1 MSTRDMPLIDH
12 AAGSD
17 SALYPVFEELKL
29 GRYREVRDVLAETG
43 HDWQLRTFRSQVIA
57 LYAASTP
64 AIDYWYQEEPHT
76 ADSLLMRARVLTQRV
91 VALRRPQ
98 GDPTVLKAAEQA
110 RRACHAAIQACPKC
124 PAARVCLLAL
134 AQFDADP
141 QYPQNQRD
149 HWAPWPGNEGLP
161 EGPWP
166 LYFAVRQRDPENR
179 EAYQR
184 LLQFF
189 YARGA
194 GAHNVAQWLAMSA
207 GECSNLHMLPLYAF
221 AEDFRQRRDRRR
233 ISDFTYWA
241 DPQIQRYAL
250 RARDHWFA
258 YLDEETRA
266 SPVLSMDFNLL
277 AWALLKSGV
286 GGAGPVFEAIGP
298 YATATPWQTLDNRS
312 NWVADFHKARNYALA
327 EQHVGY

>member
-12 AAGSD
+12 AAGRD
-17 SALYPVFEELKL
+17 EALYPVFEELKL
-29 GRYREVRDVLAETG
+29 GRYRLVKDVLAATG

-57 LYAASTP
+57 LYAARTP
-64 AIDYWYQEEPHT
+64 AIDYWYREEPHT
-76 ADSLLMRARVLTQRV
+76 PDSLLMWARVLTQRV
-91 VALRRPQ
+91 FALQLPTS
-98 GDPTVLKAAEQA
+98 DPAVLAAAEQA
-110 RRACHAAIQACPKC
+110 RHACHAAIRACPKC

-141 QYPQNQRD
+141 RYRQNQHD
-149 HWAPWPGNEGLP
+149 HWAPGADNLL

-166 LYFAVRQRDPENR
+166 LFWAVRQRDPENR

-189 YARGA
+189 YARGE
-194 GAHNVAQWLAMSA
+194 GAHNVALWLATSA
-207 GECSNLHMLPLYAF
+207 GECSNLHMVPLHAF
-221 AEDFRQRRDRRR
+221 AEDYRQRRRRGS
-233 ISDFTYWA
+233 SDFTYWTS
-241 DPQIQRYAL
+241 QHIQRYVQ

-258 YLDEETRA
+258 YLDEDTRA

-277 AWALLKSGV
+277 AWALDKSGV

-298 YATATPWQTLDNRS
+298 YATATPWQTLEPRS
-312 NWVADFHKARNYALA
+312 NWVQDFLKARHSALA
-327 EQHVGY
+327 EHVRY

>member
-17 SALYPVFEELKL
+17 TDLYPVFEELKL
-29 GRYREVRDVLAETG
+29 NRYRLVKEVLAETG

-57 LYAASTP
+57 LYAAHTL

-76 ADSLLMRARVLTQRV
+76 ADSLLMRARVLTQRIF
-91 VALRRPQ
+91 ALQLPMS
-98 GDPTVLKAAEQA
+98 DPAVLKAAEQA
-110 RRACHAAIQACPKC
+110 RRACHAAIQANPRC

-141 QYPQNQRD
+141 RYKQKQHD
-149 HWAPWPGNEGLP
+149 HWAPGPDTLP

-166 LYFAVRQRDPENR
+166 LYWAVRQRDPENR

-189 YARGA
+189 YARRD
-194 GAHNVAQWLAMSA
+194 GAHNVAQWLATSA
-207 GECSNLHMLPLYAF
+207 GECSNLHMVPLYAH
-221 AEDFRQRRDRRR
+221 AEDYRQRRDRGA
-233 ISDFTYWA
+233 SDFTYWTGYHV
-241 DPQIQRYAL
+241 QRYVQW
-250 RARDHWFA
+250 ARDRWFA
-258 YLDEETRA
+258 YLDEQTRA

-277 AWALLKSGV
+277 AWSIDKSGV

-298 YATATPWQTLDNRS
+298 YATAMPWQTIDNRS
-312 NWVADFHKARNYALA
+312 NWVQDFLKARHSALA
-327 EQHVGY
+327 EQHVRY